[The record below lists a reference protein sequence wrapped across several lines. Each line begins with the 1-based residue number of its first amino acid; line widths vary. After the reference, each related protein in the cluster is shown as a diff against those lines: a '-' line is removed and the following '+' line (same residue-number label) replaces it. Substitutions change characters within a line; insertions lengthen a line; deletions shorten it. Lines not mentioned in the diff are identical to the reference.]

1 MRKASFIPL
10 VAVSGFLLL
19 APPICTPP
27 SVEAQPSG
35 GSSTRPAVTAPVY
48 PTGGAKNG
56 VSEAASLELKK
67 QQLAAKEAA
76 LAVKEQELKALAATL
91 EARVKE
97 LETAKAGLDRS
108 LDARKKVQ
116 SANYQKLLKVY
127 KGLKPQEAVKLL
139 DGLPENE
146 ALELLSEMDQKRA
159 AKLLPLIKKERAL
172 KWTRQNLAAR

>member
-1 MRKASFIPL
+1 MRKGAFIPFL
-10 VAVSGFLLL
+10 AATGFLLL
-19 APPICTPP
+19 APPLCTPP
-27 SVEAQPSG
+27 SVEAQSSG
-35 GSSTRPAVTAPVY
+35 GNTARPAVAPPVY
-48 PTGGAKNG
+48 PTGSKNG
-56 VSEAASLELKK
+56 VSEAAALELKK

-76 LAVKEQELKALAATL
+76 LAIKEQELKALSATL

-97 LETAKAGLDRS
+97 LEAAKSGLDRS

-139 DGLPENE
+139 DSLPENE

>member
-1 MRKASFIPL
+1 MGKTVITTI
-10 VAVSGFLLL
+10 VAATGFLFL
-19 APPICTPP
+19 APPIYTPP
-27 SVEAQPSG
+27 SVEAQSSG
-35 GSSTRPAVTAPVY
+35 GSNARPAVAAPVY
-48 PTGGAKNG
+48 PTGGDKNG
-56 VSEAASLELKK
+56 VGEAAALELKK

-76 LAVKEQELKALAATL
+76 LSIKEQELKALAATL

-97 LETAKAGLDRS
+97 LESAKAGLDRS

-139 DGLPENE
+139 DGLSENE